1 MLRYTIS
8 MEKEKLPISADHL
21 EKIKKWLGS
30 GAINIFGLPF
40 AGKDTHGRELSEL
53 FNAPLLSSGDAFRNA
68 ELDPNIKKILDDGV
82 LPPSDIFF
90 EVFTPYLTNPDYNN
104 RPLILSSV
112 GRWIGEEQG
121 VIEIAKNAG
130 HPIKAVI
137 YLTLDEDKVH
147 QRFEKSREIGD
158 RGDRAD
164 DEAHKLDTRIEEFKN
179 KTMDVLHVYD
189 KMGLLIEINSDAQK
203 EEVLK
208 SILARLFVIASSE
221 SSNS

>member
-1 MLRYTIS
+1 

-68 ELDPNIKKILDDGV
+68 QLDPNIKQILDDGV

-90 EVFTPYLTNPDYNN
+90 EIFTPYLTNPEYIG

-121 VIEIAKNAG
+121 VIDITEKAG

-147 QRFEKSREIGD
+147 QRFEKSRELGD
-158 RGDRAD
+158 RGERAD

-189 KMGLLIEINSDAQK
+189 DMGLLIEINSDAQK

-208 SILARLFVIASSE
+208 SILARLFVLASIAGANE
-221 SSNS
+221 